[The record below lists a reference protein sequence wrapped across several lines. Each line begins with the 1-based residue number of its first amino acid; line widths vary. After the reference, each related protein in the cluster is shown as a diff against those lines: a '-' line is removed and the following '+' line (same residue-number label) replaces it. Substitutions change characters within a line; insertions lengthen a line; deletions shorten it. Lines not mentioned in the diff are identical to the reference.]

1 MSKESLV
8 KNAADTKQVKKAGD
22 KEKYGRDKEV
32 EDLHSVFSM
41 PSGRRVLYRILE
53 QCQILGSAD
62 TVNHAEAHKILARQN
77 IGKFLLSEVISADE
91 NYYFKMLVEHK
102 QLEKEKLNV

>member
-1 MSKESLV
+1 MDRVNPGSAVQGQGQEPRASLH
-8 KNAADTKQVKKAGD
+8 D
-22 KEKYGRDKEV
+22 
-32 EDLHSVFSM
+32 
-41 PSGRRVLYRILE
+41 VLQSLE
-53 QCQILGSAD
+53 PCQILGSAD